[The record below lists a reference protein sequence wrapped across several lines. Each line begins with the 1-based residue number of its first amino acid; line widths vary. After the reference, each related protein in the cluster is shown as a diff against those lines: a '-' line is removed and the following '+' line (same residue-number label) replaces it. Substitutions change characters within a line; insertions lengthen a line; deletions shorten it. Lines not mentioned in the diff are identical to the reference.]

1 MMDSFDLSIQRES
14 AIVITN
20 MIITAKDKDII
31 YRMLVYDEFKI
42 FKILVSLLNSKDDIL
57 LKELLSSL
65 NVILKLDFQ
74 FHEELE
80 MQFQYNFQ
88 INGGLEH
95 LEKLQSSTKKN
106 I

>member
-1 MMDSFDLSIQRES
+1 
-14 AIVITN
+14 

-31 YRMLVYDEFKI
+31 YQMLVHDEFRI
-42 FKILVSLLNSKDDIL
+42 FKILVSLLNSKDDIF

-88 INGGLEH
+88 INGGLEL
-95 LEKLQSSTKKN
+95 LEKLQSSPKK
-106 I
+106 II

>member
-31 YRMLVYDEFKI
+31 YQMLVHDEFRI

-80 MQFQYNFQ
+80 M
-88 INGGLEH
+88 
-95 LEKLQSSTKKN
+95 
-106 I
+106 

>member
-31 YRMLVYDEFKI
+31 YQMLVHDEFKI

-88 INGGLEH
+88 IKGGLEL
-95 LEKLQSSTKKN
+95 LEKLQSSPKKN